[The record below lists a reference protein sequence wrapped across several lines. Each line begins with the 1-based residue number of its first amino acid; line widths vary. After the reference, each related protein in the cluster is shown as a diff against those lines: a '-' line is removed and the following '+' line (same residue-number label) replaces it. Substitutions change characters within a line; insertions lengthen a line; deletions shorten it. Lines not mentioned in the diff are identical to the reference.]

1 MSSQEQDDQ
10 EWLEHYESGEEMDKE
25 EIDLICR
32 ACWDWMETVMPEY
45 AEEIGL
51 DLKKLDVAVK
61 KFSQNN
67 FLTGIPIF
75 RKKERK
81 DA

>member
-45 AEEIGL
+45 AKEIGL
-51 DLKKLDVAVK
+51 DLKKLDVAVERLSRNE
-61 KFSQNN
+61 FIR
-67 FLTGIPIF
+67 GIP
-75 RKKERK
+75 RKERK